1 MVPDQVRAFVR
12 RHPTV
17 RRAARRIRMHLPER
31 LGGINPDRLPPNI
44 RRFELALPVR
54 DGGSPIGPPTLT
66 VRSPGELWVAKRLAE
81 RGLAGYEP
89 ETLACFLAAL
99 EHGRPGAVLD
109 VGANIGVY
117 AALAAARTYR
127 DVYAFEP
134 TPDVAATA
142 RAIAADN
149 ELGFRVEELALSNHS
164 GTATLRLSATTDASN
179 SLAEGFRREV
189 GRIPVRLD
197 TLARWRERAGVVPAV
212 IKIDTETTEPDVI
225 AGGLEVLRRF
235 RPWVFC
241 EVLPDRGVEERL
253 MALLEPLDYGWYH
266 LSGATPYPPRPEITG
281 RGYGSRDRMWMFAP
295 EPPAPGF
302 WRAADNWRSAIDAC
316 RPPTG

>member
-12 RHPTV
+12 RHPAV
-17 RRAARRIRMHLPER
+17 RRAARRIRVHLPER
-31 LGGINPDRLPPNI
+31 LGGIDPDRLPPNV
-44 RRFELALPVR
+44 RRFDLALPVR
-54 DGGSPIGPPTLT
+54 DSGPLVGPESLE
-66 VRSPGELWVAKRLAE
+66 VRAPGDFWVAKRLAE

-99 EHGRPGAVLD
+99 EHSRPGAVLD
-109 VGANIGVY
+109 IGANIGVY

-127 DVYAFEP
+127 EVYAFEP
-134 TPDVAATA
+134 TPDVAAAA
-142 RAIAADN
+142 RAIAAGN
-149 ELGFRVEELALSNHS
+149 GLGVHVEELALSNHS
-164 GTATLRLSATTDASN
+164 GTASLRLSATTDASN
-179 SLAEGFRREV
+179 SLAAGFRREV

-197 TLARWRERAGVVPAV
+197 TLARWRERAGIVPAV

-266 LSGATPYPPRPEITG
+266 LSGPPPHPPRPVITG
-281 RGYGSRDRMWMFAP
+281 RGSGSRDRMWMFAP
-295 EPPAPGF
+295 ETPPPGF
-302 WRAADNWRSAIDAC
+302 WRAAGLWRSAIDAC
-316 RPPTG
+316 LPRT